1 MPRKPTGKP
10 NGRPPI
16 DIDWQQFD
24 KLCLMQA
31 TLSEIA
37 GWFDCEERTIENK
50 VTGKFG
56 ISFFEYFK
64 KKSAGGKI
72 SLRRKQYEMALSG
85 NVSLLIWLGK
95 QYLNQRDE
103 PPKEET
109 NDSSIDSLINALDLT
124 ARAIQTKNNN

>member
-50 VTGKFG
+50 VTSKFG

-124 ARAIQTKNNN
+124 ARAIQTKNN